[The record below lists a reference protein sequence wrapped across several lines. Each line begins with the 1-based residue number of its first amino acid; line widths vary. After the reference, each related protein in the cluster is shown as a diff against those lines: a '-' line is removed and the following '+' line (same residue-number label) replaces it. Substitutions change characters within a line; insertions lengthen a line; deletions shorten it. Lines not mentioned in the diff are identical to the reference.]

1 MKTDFYT
8 KAVLTVIAILLAFIA
23 LRNIELIPSAYADTP
38 TLANKNANYGIV
50 PLNEDGSVNVR
61 ISQAEVLKVSLE
73 KIFGFNVKHK
83 GGKLI
88 VEVDNK

>member
-8 KAVLTVIAILLAFIA
+8 KTILTVIAILLAVIA
-23 LRNIELIPSAYADTP
+23 LRNIDLIPKAYANTP
-38 TLANKNANYGIV
+38 PVASKNANYGIV

-73 KIFGFNVKHK
+73 KIYGFNVKHK

>member
-8 KAVLTVIAILLAFIA
+8 KTVLTVIAILLAFIA
-23 LRNIELIPSAYADTP
+23 FRNIELIPSAYADEP
-38 TLANKNANYGIV
+38 KLASQNTTYGIV

-73 KIFGFNVKHK
+73 KILGFNVKHK